1 MVVMCELPYA
11 AGLGPRPRDGLRG
24 VGWVVFGAGGHAR
37 SVVDVLER
45 LGESVVAVVGDAD
58 GRDWHVDVL
67 EDEDAAIERVAAE
80 GLQAVVAIGESA
92 VRLSLLGKLQTA
104 AQLARTASGTAHS
117 TKGEVAPSAHS
128 TKGEAARSAHSTK
141 GEAARSAHSTET
153 GPDVSSS
160 VQYASAVVA
169 ASATVSP
176 RAVLGPGTVV
186 LEHAHVGPSARLG
199 VGVIVNTAAVVE
211 HDCVVGDGAHIAP
224 GAALLGAARVGDGT
238 FVGSGARVLPGIELG
253 VGVTVGA
260 GSVVTWGVPD
270 GNTVVGV
277 PARLATSRPAEDVR
291 P

>member
-1 MVVMCELPYA
+1 MSEMPYA
-11 AGLGPRPRDGLRG
+11 AGLGPQPPDGSRG
-24 VGWVVFGAGGHAR
+24 AGWVVFGAGGHAR
-37 SVVDVLER
+37 SVADVLER
-45 LGESVVAVVGDAD
+45 LGESVVAVAGDAG
-58 GRDWHVDVL
+58 GREWHVDVL
-67 EDEDAAIERVAAE
+67 EDEAAAIEWVVTE
-80 GLQAVVAIGESA
+80 GLQAVVAIGEST

-117 TKGEVAPSAHS
+117 TKGE
-128 TKGEAARSAHSTK
+128 
-141 GEAARSAHSTET
+141 AARSAHSTET

-160 VQYASAVVA
+160 VQYAPAVVA

-199 VGVIVNTAAVVE
+199 VGVIVNTGAVVE
-211 HDCVVGDGAHIAP
+211 HDCIVGDGAHIAP
-224 GAALLGAARVGDGT
+224 GAALLGAARAGDGT

-260 GSVVTWGVPD
+260 GSVVTRGVPD
-270 GNTVVGV
+270 GNTVIGV
-277 PARLATSRPAEDVR
+277 PARLATSRPAEDVH